1 VLAGTGYG
9 KTQLLQKLILSGLEE
24 NNGFMVIDS
33 QGDLIRKIRSLEIFN
48 PETGSHKDKLIVIDP
63 EDVEFPPCLNMF
75 DLGFADDVSALQKE
89 RQINKTIDLYTYMFG
104 ALFGSEL
111 TEKQG
116 VIFRYIAR
124 LIFEIPNANVQ
135 TLRVLI
141 TDGKKYQPY
150 MNRLNGL
157 AKAF

>member
-1 VLAGTGYG
+1 MLAGTGYG